1 MGWRNQIDIVA
12 TQFILEVQHP
22 VRQGEAV
29 NFISFLVPPVL
40 TYLIILTIDT
50 SHIAVAEEDGPRP
63 PGPGK
68 GRLLAVMSAR
78 RRNYGQTPGMTI
90 AQFILQSVDAA
101 LARADIARGQP
112 GLKRL
117 RTALQFTGTV

>member
-50 SHIAVAEEDGPRP
+50 SHIAVAEEDGPGSSHP
-63 PGPGK
+63 
-68 GRLLAVMSAR
+68 
-78 RRNYGQTPGMTI
+78 
-90 AQFILQSVDAA
+90 
-101 LARADIARGQP
+101 
-112 GLKRL
+112 
-117 RTALQFTGTV
+117 